1 MAQRQNSVAK
11 VKYVVLD
18 VLKPHKPNIVDL
30 TRELV
35 VKLPGVTKISTSIV
49 EIDQD
54 TESIKMEIYGNDIK
68 VDEIKKILR
77 EYGASLHSID
87 AVTIEEDGAE

>member
-1 MAQRQNSVAK
+1 MAQQPNYTAK

-35 VKLPGVTKISTSIV
+35 LRLPGVTKISTSIV

-54 TESIKMEIYGNDIK
+54 TESIKMEIYGNDVK
-68 VDEIKKILR
+68 VEEIKKILR

>member
-1 MAQRQNSVAK
+1 MAQRQNNIAK

-18 VLKPHKPNIVDL
+18 VLKPHRPNIVDL

-54 TESIKMEIYGNDIK
+54 TESIKMEIYGHDIK

>member
-1 MAQRQNSVAK
+1 MGERPGASPK
-11 VKYVVLD
+11 VKYLVLD
-18 VLKPHKPNIVDL
+18 ILKPHRPNIVEL

-35 VKLPGVTKISTSIV
+35 GRLPGVNKISATIM

-54 TESIKMEIYGNDIK
+54 TESIKMEVYGDDIK
-68 VDEIKKILR
+68 VERIKDILR

-87 AVTIEEDGAE
+87 AVTIEDDNA